1 MLVETFQEGAFVEL
15 EEVYDRVSREKTWYC
30 MRQSGVAG
38 KYLMHTVTV
47 PFVGSIM

>member
-1 MLVETFQEGAFVEL
+1 MEL
-15 EEVYDRVSREKTWYC
+15 EEVYDRVSRETIWYC

-38 KYLMHTVTV
+38 KYLM